1 MIRKPTNQKQYAFN
15 RQMTAKQQY
24 KRENDI
30 VLQRLT
36 LLLVFVILVTLCLG
50 AAWLWLIA

>member
-15 RQMTAKQQY
+15 RQLTAKERY

-30 VLQRLT
+30 LFQRAT

-50 AAWLWLIA
+50 AAWLWLIG